1 MSEYRLITDCKR
13 GKLSARRE
21 LYNQYASRMMAL
33 CIRYVGNEE
42 DAKDVLQEGFI
53 KVFTQIEQFSGE
65 GAFGGWIR
73 KVFVNV
79 ALEFLRSKKR
89 KMEKEVL
96 LDYSNDLSDAVDA
109 IDTLAVNDLLDCI
122 AELPEAYR
130 TVFNLFAIEGFSHRE
145 IATMLHIEESTSRS
159 QFFRARRLLQE
170 KVAILTTKSDAKQ

>member
-1 MSEYRLITDCKR
+1 
-13 GKLSARRE
+13 
-21 LYNQYASRMMAL
+21 
-33 CIRYVGNEE
+33 
-42 DAKDVLQEGFI
+42 
-53 KVFTQIEQFSGE
+53 
-65 GAFGGWIR
+65 
-73 KVFVNV
+73 
-79 ALEFLRSKKR
+79 
-89 KMEKEVL
+89 MEKEVL

-109 IDTLAVNDLLDCI
+109 IDTLAANDLLECI